1 MREPRLH
8 QSKCFDWTLE
18 DALME
23 AMVLAVAKLCKPAHS
38 FSFPFVNF
46 FSCIHTLSSQQLLE
60 RSVQSA
66 IETKSYIQI
75 ADILS
80 ASKETSQ
87 ASNPFSFL
95 SNVHREHRT
104 KIIDEI
110 LQSFIP
116 IRPRNHPQR
125 AYAYLLS
132 FTLQSPDPLPLSLA
146 ILQRTLRSGCTPVPQ
161 THLLLSSVWLHQRKQ
176 SDHAAANMLL
186 QMNSI
191 GYKPDG
197 GVCNYLISSLCKVDQ
212 YEEAV
217 HVLWSMGGAGCV
229 PDLDSFSSVIG
240 LLCQLRKTKNIGE
253 LMKEMVSKFRL
264 SPRKEMVVKVLK
276 SMRANKDVHE
286 AVEMVIFL
294 EEMNIQIG
302 FESYELVVEMCLE
315 YSLFVLAGKVVM
327 RMTNRGFIPYIEV
340 RQKVFDG
347 LTAVGELEFAYILK
361 KKFMELNS

>member
-1 MREPRLH
+1 MAV
-8 QSKCFDWTLE
+8 S
-18 DALME
+18 
-23 AMVLAVAKLCKPAHS
+23 VAKLCKPICS
-38 FSFPFVNF
+38 FSFAFLR
-46 FSCIHTLSSQQLLE
+46 FSYPIHTISSQQLLE
-60 RSVQSA
+60 QSIKSA
-66 IETKSYIQI
+66 IEAKTYRQI
-75 ADILS
+75 ADILN
-80 ASKETSQ
+80 ASKEASQ

-95 SNVHREHRT
+95 SNFHHQHRA

-132 FTLQSPDPLPLSLA
+132 FTLQGPDPLPLSLA

-161 THLLLSSVWLHQRKQ
+161 THLLLSSVWIHQRKEFGHTV
-176 SDHAAANMLL
+176 SNMLL
-186 QMNSI
+186 QMHSI

-217 HVLWSMGGAGCV
+217 QVLRSMAGAGCV
-229 PDLDSFSSVIG
+229 PDLDSFGSVIG
-240 LLCQLRKTKNIGE
+240 LLCHYRKTKNIEE

-264 SPRKEMVVKVLK
+264 SPRKELVVKVFK
-276 SMRANKDVHE
+276 SMRANKDVHK

-294 EEMNIQIG
+294 EEMDIQIG
-302 FESYELVVEMCLE
+302 FESYEVVVETCLE
-315 YSLFVLAGKVVM
+315 SSLFVLAGKVVM
-327 RMTNRGFIPYIEV
+327 RMTNRGFIPYIKV

-347 LTAVGELEFAYILK
+347 LAAVGELEFAYILK
-361 KKFMELNS
+361 MKFTELNS